1 MHRMMKD
8 PQGWQYALLT
18 AFGYY
23 LGAQIGVKATFIEQ
37 GIAILWPPNAVL
49 LTALL
54 LSPVRRWPL
63 LCLAVIP
70 AEIVAD
76 LPTFT
81 LAQATLFALVN
92 IFESSLAAGLLLY
105 TVGRSFALDRLRNVA
120 LFGLFAMGI
129 ASGLAALLGAA
140 VYTAT
145 TSGDI
150 AYWAFWRI
158 WWFGDGLGLLIT
170 FPILLTLF
178 GAGHPWHAGNPGR
191 VTELTALTTVTL
203 LAGIW
208 IFSQPQYLSAQ
219 DPMSPILLLPLT
231 LWSAIRFG
239 VRGAAFINLVIGT
252 IGVYFTVHEVGP
264 FTGIHPADATLRLQ
278 EYLAALA
285 FSSLALAAVLREI
298 ARQNDQLRI
307 LDRTVSA
314 IQEGVIITD
323 ARAPDNPIIYVNPSF
338 ETVSGYAPHEVIGR
352 NPRFLQSQESPEEER
367 EKLRLAIHAKQAVRV
382 LLRNHRKDGSLYW
395 NDLILSPIRDEHGQV
410 SHFIGIQHDV
420 TELISSR
427 DALTEAHDQLNRINL
442 ELEHRIEERTEE
454 LLRANQRLE
463 ILAAT
468 DPLTGTYNRRHFFVR
483 AAGEIERSERHGH
496 PLSCISLD
504 IDFFKRINDHHGH
517 AMGDKVLQALTDAIQ
532 ESIRPSDLF
541 ARFGGEEFILLLP
554 DTTADGALRF
564 AHRLREKLNAIRLPD
579 GAGGQLSFTVSMGVA
594 EYRRQVDDIDK
605 LIQRADQG
613 LYQAKE
619 AGRDCIRQTAE
630 AIASGTHA

>member
-8 PQGWQYALLT
+8 LQGWQYALLT

-49 LTALL
+49 LAALL

-76 LPTFT
+76 LPTFP
-81 LAQATLFALVN
+81 LAQAALFALVN

-105 TVGRSFALDRLRNVA
+105 TVGRPFALDRLRNVA
-120 LFGLFAMGI
+120 FFGLFAMGI
-129 ASGLAALLGAA
+129 SSGLAALLGAA

-145 TSGDI
+145 TGGDL

-158 WWFGDGLGLLIT
+158 WWFGDGLGLLII
-170 FPILLTLF
+170 FPILLSLL
-178 GAGHPWHAGNPGR
+178 GASRPWREGDLGR
-191 VTELTALTTVTL
+191 FAELIALTTVTL
-203 LAGIW
+203 LAGVW

-239 VRGAAFINLVIGT
+239 VRGAAFINLVIGG
-252 IGVYFTVHEVGP
+252 IGVYFTVQEVGP
-264 FTGIHPADATLRLQ
+264 FSGAHPADATLRLQ

-298 ARQNDQLRI
+298 ALQNDQLRI
-307 LDRTVSA
+307 LDRAVSA

-323 ARAPDNPIIYVNPSF
+323 VRAPDNPIIYVNPGF
-338 ETVSGYAPHEVIGR
+338 EKVSGYAPHEVIGR
-352 NPRFLQSQESPEEER
+352 NPRFLQSRDSSEDER
-367 EKLRLAIHAKQAVRV
+367 EKLRLAIHSKQAVRV

-395 NDLILSPIRDEHGQV
+395 NDLILSPTRDEHGQV

-420 TELISSR
+420 TELIQSR
-427 DALTEAHDQLNRINL
+427 DALTEAHDQLNRVNL

-454 LLRANQRLE
+454 LLSANRRLE

-468 DPLTGTYNRRHFFVR
+468 DPLTGAYNRRHFFLR
-483 AAGEIERSERHGH
+483 AAGEFERSARHGH

-504 IDFFKRINDHHGH
+504 IDFFKRINDHFGH
-517 AMGDKVLQALTDAIQ
+517 AMGDKVLQALTDTIQ
-532 ESIRPSDLF
+532 ENIRPSDLF

-554 DTTADGALRF
+554 DTPAAGAILF
-564 AHRLREKLNAIRLPD
+564 AQRLREKLNAIRLPD
-579 GAGGQLSFTVSMGVA
+579 DSGGQLSFTVSMGVA
-594 EYRRQVDDIDK
+594 EHRHQGDDVDK

-613 LYQAKE
+613 LYLAKE
-619 AGRDCIRQTAE
+619 AGRDRIRQAPE
-630 AIASGTHA
+630 AIASGIHT